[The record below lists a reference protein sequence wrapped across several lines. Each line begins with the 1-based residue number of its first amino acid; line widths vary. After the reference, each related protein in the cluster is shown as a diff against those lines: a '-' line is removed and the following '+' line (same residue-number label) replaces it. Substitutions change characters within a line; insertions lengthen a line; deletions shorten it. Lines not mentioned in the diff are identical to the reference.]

1 MAQNYGTFSGYT
13 NESLRNSFSGGNNS
27 GFGPGDPNVLFN
39 QIASNNTLAPDPA
52 QTNHTATQGQQN
64 PTGGGTTS
72 QTSTTTSTAN
82 ARPFKKRKSRKKKTD
97 IPAENSTSNEGREP
111 TTNTTASDPHPS
123 SNRPRGEATTFQNE
137 ENPNLS
143 VSGNRPSLPNNLM
156 SSLQNETL
164 LGLRIAQNAV
174 GQNKRITNQIKDQL
188 KELTLEYQR
197 KIHLLALEH
206 KIRSELLFK
215 WVGVWNKVRGPN
227 RFNNFCRYAAEA
239 RKLFDSKL
247 LPPAERMQQV
257 AERWRQLDE
266 DEQLKYN
273 DWDFINSLREK
284 MGLKPVDD
292 PEEIEDE
299 DQEQAREL
307 EQDTTGGPKKTDV
320 QVLSHCKAWAKKT
333 VTDMNFF
340 STQYS
345 VESFLVLA
353 STDIKGRVF
362 ITGSS
367 FLGADYMQL
376 LSTKAKKAN
385 DNDPW
390 RGFRVWAAGLGVEA
404 NLHDLPIEAVCKKRK
419 RTAIEVTTSNV
430 PRKGKG
436 PWDTGLAKTNKSSM
450 TTQLK
455 EILAKASNGVRT
467 SGWPGEKAREVF
479 KNLKLKVNIAP
490 EAVKLKE
497 EDLVGVQFKN
507 TSDGKVDIILEAIYN
522 KWLTV
527 IPVDEGR
534 TNLETT
540 SSNTSTAQNLAASNN
555 PIASEQAIDPNLN
568 EASLNDSTATS
579 T

>member
-1 MAQNYGTFSGYT
+1 MDAEFQT
-13 NESLRNSFSGGNNS
+13 NESLQNSFSGVNNS

-39 QIASNNTLAPDPA
+39 QMASNSTLAPDPD
-52 QTNHTATQGQQN
+52 QMNHTATQGQQN

-72 QTSTTTSTAN
+72 QTSTTTSSAN
-82 ARPFKKRKSRKKKTD
+82 ARPFKKQKPRKKKSD
-97 IPAENSTSNEGREP
+97 IPAQVSENSTSNEGREGRNP

-137 ENPNLS
+137 DNPNLS
-143 VSGNRPSLPNNLM
+143 VSRNRPSLPNNLM

-164 LGLRIAQNAV
+164 LGLRIAQNTV

-188 KELTLEYQR
+188 KEITLEYQR

-284 MGLKPVDD
+284 MGLKPVED

-307 EQDTTGGPKKTDV
+307 EQDTTGGPKKTDA
-320 QVLSHCKAWAKKT
+320 QVLSHCKAWAKKA
-333 VTDMNFF
+333 VTD
-340 STQYS
+340 YS

-404 NLHDLPIEAVCKKRK
+404 NLHDLPIETVCKKRK
-419 RTAIEVTTSNV
+419 QTAIEVTTSNV

-467 SGWPGEKAREVF
+467 SGWPGEKAWEVF

-527 IPVDEGR
+527 IPIDEGR

-540 SSNTSTAQNLAASNN
+540 SSNTSATRNLAALNN

>member
-1 MAQNYGTFSGYT
+1 MANNYGNILGYT
-13 NESLRNSFSGGNNS
+13 NENLQNSFSGVNNS
-27 GFGPGDPNVLFN
+27 GFVPGNPNVLFN
-39 QIASNNTLAPDPA
+39 QMASNNSLGQSTS
-52 QTNHTATQGQQN
+52 HTATQGQRN

-72 QTSTTTSTAN
+72 QTSTTTSSAN
-82 ARPFKKRKSRKKKTD
+82 ARPFKKRKPRKKKTV
-97 IPAENSTSNEGREP
+97 IPAQVPANSTSNEDREP
-111 TTNTTASDPHPS
+111 TTNTAASDPHPS
-123 SNRPRGEATTFQNE
+123 SNRPRGEASTFQNE

-174 GQNKRITNQIKDQL
+174 GQNKRITNQIKDEL
-188 KELTLEYQR
+188 KEITLEYQR

-257 AERWRQLDE
+257 AEQWRQLDE

-284 MGLKPVDD
+284 MGLKTVED

-307 EQDTTGGPKKTDV
+307 EQDTTGGPKKTDA
-320 QVLSHCKAWAKKT
+320 QVLSHCKAWAKKA

-419 RTAIEVTTSNV
+419 RAAIEVTTSNV

-455 EILAKASNGVRT
+455 EILAKASNGART

-479 KNLKLKVNIAP
+479 KNLKLKVNISP

-527 IPVDEGR
+527 IPIDEGR
-534 TNLETT
+534 NNLETT
-540 SSNTSTAQNLAASNN
+540 SSNNPATHNLAGSNN
-555 PIASEQAIDPNLN
+555 LIASEQTIDPNLN
-568 EASLNDSTATS
+568 EASLNDSTTTS
-579 T
+579 I